1 MSHLAWGGVVE
12 HLQCG
17 VRRRC
22 MNEVIGKNLLCNKL
36 VGVASFV
43 MIIIS
48 NIHNNNNALCYFE

>member
-1 MSHLAWGGVVE
+1 
-12 HLQCG
+12 
-17 VRRRC
+17 